1 MSLRHRHGPHLYM
14 LNRCFMWICLYYKAL
29 IITVSVS
36 SPFHWFYKWLKEF
49 IPWALCNHVKMLCF
63 CFASLSPGLICC
75 FTLLSGWRRKQEL
88 RLILDHNIQGNS
100 KKGTHIRNHESW
112 MFKKTYSSS
121 KTPAS
126 SIANKLFFFFF
137 GWQLFLMYSIY
148 VLESPDIECQAP
160 AAILTLF
167 QLPGKKHSI

>member
-1 MSLRHRHGPHLYM
+1 MQRVYFQTVFVCERWM
-14 LNRCFMWICLYYKAL
+14 TCFPCAFPWARWAFAVGRRSGDIRSAPRTHTLSQAPQASMCHSGMGMGL
-29 IITVSVS
+29 TVSLILQMNKRVYTLS
-36 SPFHWFYKWLKEF
+36 
-49 IPWALCNHVKMLCF
+49 NHVKMLCF

-112 MFKKTYSSS
+112 IFKKTYSSS

-137 GWQLFLMYSIY
+137 DWQIFCYDTI
-148 VLESPDIECQAP
+148 
-160 AAILTLF
+160 
-167 QLPGKKHSI
+167 H